1 MIVCVAVPYFAAQ
14 IERRDDRRL
23 VRMPLAI
30 GGQPWE
36 TDPIFAFS
44 REVARRGVRPG
55 TPLRQAH
62 MLAPQAHFMPAYPP
76 YYQQTSGEMGQV
88 LADFSSLVEAV
99 ELWRPQT
106 QVYDAIGRSLPAHY
120 FVNLEDIP
128 AAEIMPFTRQI
139 GRTIREQTS
148 LHPAVGVAQ
157 HKFTAQVAATSA
169 RPNHVRPVDPETEP
183 DFLAAYPL
191 RFLPLSKETG
201 RRFRLLGIRTLGD
214 LARLPPAALRA
225 QFGEEIAR
233 WQQWARGQDDSP
245 VQQRQAERTE
255 TAAYQFDDPLTSL
268 EQLTRLLGQIAQ
280 ELAARL
286 QTADLQ
292 AQKLCLAW
300 ETETDPRQQREL
312 TLRRPANTTERLA
325 DTLIELISQQTFQ
338 AGIAT
343 LTVSLSGLTAV
354 TLQQLT
360 LFSSPAQTGQNHET
374 LRNVAARHPTSRFY
388 RAALAETGH
397 PLPERRFHLQ
407 AAYDSTLA

>member
-14 IERRDDRRL
+14 IERRDDHRL
-23 VRMPLAI
+23 ARTPLAI

-44 REVARRGVRPG
+44 QEVARRGVRPG

-76 YYQQTSGEMGQV
+76 HYQQTSGEMGQV
-88 LADFSSLVEAV
+88 LADFSALVEPV

-128 AAEIMPFTRQI
+128 AKEVVPFTRQI
-139 GRTIREQTS
+139 GRTVREQTS
-148 LHPAVGVAQ
+148 LYPAVGVAQ
-157 HKFTAQVAATSA
+157 HKFTAQVAATVA
-169 RPNHVRPVDPETEP
+169 RLNYVRPVDPETEP
-183 DFLAAYPL
+183 DFLAACSL
-191 RFLPLSKETG
+191 RFLPLNKETG

-214 LARLPPAALRA
+214 LARLPPAALQA
-225 QFGEEIAR
+225 QFGREIAR
-233 WQQWARGQDDSP
+233 WQQWAQGQDDSP
-245 VQQRQAERTE
+245 VQPRQAERTE

-268 EQLTRLLGQIAQ
+268 EQLTHLLGQIAQ

-286 QTADLQ
+286 QLAELQ
-292 AQKLCLAW
+292 AGKLCLAW
-300 ETETDPRQQREL
+300 ETETGPRQQREL
-312 TLRRPANTTERLA
+312 TFRRPANTAACLT
-325 DTLIELISQQTFQ
+325 DTLIELISQETFET
-338 AGIAT
+338 GIAA
-343 LTVSLSGLTAV
+343 LTVSLTELTAV

-360 LFSSPAQTGQNHET
+360 LFSSPAQTGQSYKT
-374 LRNVAARHPTSRFY
+374 IRNVIARHPTSRFY
-388 RAALAETGH
+388 RAALAESGH

-407 AAYDSTLA
+407 AAYDSPVA